1 MKRRI
6 YTDTSVIG
14 GCLDAEFRQ
23 PSLELLGLFRS
34 GKAVI
39 VLSDLTR
46 LELEAAP
53 VAVRQVLSEVAE
65 ANREYVELT
74 EEASELANRYIEE
87 GVLNRSKHID
97 AQHIAVATL
106 ARVDVLV
113 SWNFRHIVN
122 LDRIR
127 GYNSV
132 NMRYGYPLIEI
143 RTPREV
149 ISHDSQ
155 E

>member
-14 GCLDAEFRQ
+14 GCLDDEFRR
-23 PSLELLGLFRS
+23 PSLELLDLFKS
-34 GKAVI
+34 GQALI
-39 VLSDLTR
+39 VLSDLTL
-46 LELEAAP
+46 LELDAAP
-53 VAVRQVLSEVAE
+53 VGVRQVLSEVAE
-65 ANREYVELT
+65 PDREYVELT
-74 EEASELANRYIEE
+74 EEASELANQYIQEA
-87 GVLNRSKHID
+87 VLGPSKRVD
-97 AQHIAVATL
+97 AQHIAIATL

-113 SWNFRHIVN
+113 SWNFKHIVN

-149 ISHDSQ
+149 VSYGSY
-155 E
+155 

>member
-14 GCLDAEFRQ
+14 GCLDAEFRRS
-23 PSLELLGLFRS
+23 SLELLDLFKS
-34 GKAVI
+34 GKALI
-39 VLSDLTR
+39 VLSDLTL

-53 VAVRQVLSEVAE
+53 VGVRQVLSEVAE
-65 ANREYVELT
+65 PGREYVELT
-74 EEASELANRYIEE
+74 EEAAELANQYIKEE
-87 GVLNRSKHID
+87 VLGPSKRVD
-97 AQHIAVATL
+97 AQHIAIATL
-106 ARVDVLV
+106 ARVNVLV

-132 NMRYGYPLIEI
+132 NIRYGYPLIEI

-149 ISHDSQ
+149 ISHGSY
-155 E
+155 